1 MVSVSL
7 SYEELAVENA
17 QLQALVAELRDLNHA
32 LPERVLEMEARSGQ
46 SSKTRTSRPALTG
59 FLARPRATRSLRF
72 AEKSHSCRWPF
83 LLLAQPGKQST
94 G

>member
-1 MVSVSL
+1 MSVSL

-17 QLQALVAELRDLNHA
+17 QLRALVAELRDLNHA
-32 LPERVLEMEARSGQ
+32 LPERVLEMEARLGQ
-46 SSKTRTSRPALTG
+46 TPRNSHKPPAGWG
-59 FLARPRATRSLRF
+59 FLARARATRSLRF

-83 LLLAQPGKQST
+83 LLLAQPGKEST